1 MDIRSYM
8 TCEIIGI
15 NSKFFP
21 NGFWLP
27 GVQFIKQGVC
37 KRLSLLIFGILFRLR
52 LFKDWYQTPDQPKY
66 ALNKHHIC
74 IKSIEFGT
82 IFV

>member
-1 MDIRSYM
+1 MDIRIYM

-15 NSKFFP
+15 KSKFFP
-21 NGFWLP
+21 NGFWLLGVFSFI

-52 LFKDWYQTPDQPKY
+52 LFKDWYQAPDQPKY
-66 ALNKHHIC
+66 AVN
-74 IKSIEFGT
+74 
-82 IFV
+82 